1 MGKGKL
7 YDIALTATIDQQ
19 GGLTFSATSNG
30 LGQSNNNGVDKFVF
44 RKDKNN
50 MFKSDCYL
58 IQFTLDDQTG
68 IHLRFPPSA
77 SDALWACVAADPTN
91 PAASCP
97 NVAPPNPSNQMLGLA
112 VLNDHCLLA
121 VNKDGTSEMLAFA
134 LNFDSDVG
142 PAQWDPIGDNQDG
155 GKT

>member
-7 YDIALTATIDQQ
+7 YNIELTATINGDQ
-19 GGLTFSATSNG
+19 LEISANSNG
-30 LGQSNNNGVDKFVF
+30 LRQSNNNGVDKFVF
-44 RKDKNN
+44 HKSINN
-50 MFKSDCYL
+50 MFKDDHYL

-68 IHLRFPPSA
+68 RNLRFRPMA
-77 SDALWACVAADPTN
+77 SDALWACAAADPTN
-91 PAASCP
+91 PHASCP
-97 NVAPPNPSNQMLGLA
+97 RVAPPNRSNQMMGLT

-121 VNKDGTSEMLAFA
+121 VNKDGTSETLVFA